1 MTLFFCVPWQFIPF
15 LPVGLGFAAGAMLWV
30 AIFELLVD
38 AVEDT
43 GSKKVTGLVTCAALA
58 GMMALQ
64 HLIKEA

>member
-1 MTLFFCVPWQFIPF
+1 MPWQFIPF

-43 GSKKVTGLVTCAALA
+43 ESKVVTGMVTTVALA
-58 GMMALQ
+58 AMLGLQ
-64 HLIKEA
+64 HLIKEG